1 MFVNRVSGFTAHDE
15 LATVFSFRFLPFFL
29 STFVGSVC
37 AVGMADAVCVCVCAK
52 TAKFHARQSENVKTM
67 NTRAAH

>member
-15 LATVFSFRFLPFFL
+15 LATVFSFLF
-29 STFVGSVC
+29 TFIGSISL
-37 AVGMADAVCVCVCAK
+37 GMMCSVHGYVCVHVCAK
-52 TAKFHARQSENVKTM
+52 TAKFHARQSENVETM

>member
-37 AVGMADAVCVCVCAK
+37 AVGMADAVCVCVRKNCK
-52 TAKFHARQSENVKTM
+52 ISCTSI
-67 NTRAAH
+67 